1 MGWDGL
7 GPQVESGWAQQD
19 VTSLNSV
26 WVEVKRGRVERRAK
40 SVILGSRGRSRRR
53 WRRCI
58 SRGYETVAYRL
69 HPLTVENGARRIAMR
84 ATDRIPSP
92 RLTPVGSTDRCHE
105 EAK

>member
-1 MGWDGL
+1 MDSVLKSSPGGHSKDVTSLNSVW
-7 GPQVESGWAQQD
+7 VEVKRDAVGRCGAYLPQQD

-40 SVILGSRGRSRRR
+40 SVILGTRGRSRRR

-69 HPLTVENGARRIAMR
+69 HPAIRNGARRQQ
-84 ATDRIPSP
+84 P
-92 RLTPVGSTDRCHE
+92 
-105 EAK
+105 